1 MKEEEINKR
10 IKQGAVLA
18 QVSFEIIGNPKE
30 HVEKTLTMY
39 LEKVKKE
46 PDVTVLNEELGAAE
60 EIEGGL
66 WSTYADV
73 EILFDKLE
81 KLVWVCVNFM
91 PASVEIIAPAE
102 FKLTDKDITLWL
114 NDLISRIHEIAV
126 SVRQTTTADN
136 LLVKS
141 MNALIQNAVLLA
153 AEKYHKPKEI
163 GEKIGIEEEQL
174 KPFFEALVNQGKLE
188 KKGDAYYRKGVKKEG
203 VKKRGAKK
211 TD

>member
-30 HVEKTLTMY
+30 HVDKTLKTY
-39 LEKVKKE
+39 LEKIKSE
-46 PDVTVLNEELGAAE
+46 PEISLLNEELGE
-60 EIEGGL
+60 TEQIEGGL
-66 WSTYADV
+66 WSTYADA
-73 EILFDKLE
+73 EILFNKLE
-81 KLVWVCVNFM
+81 KLVWLCINFM
-91 PASVEIIAPAE
+91 PASVEITAPEE

-153 AEKYHKPKEI
+153 AEHHHKPKEI
-163 GEKIGIEEEQL
+163 GEKTGIAEEQL
-174 KPFFEALVNQGKLE
+174 KPFFEALVKQGKLE
-188 KKGDAYYRKGVKKEG
+188 KKRDKYYRKGVG
-203 VKKRGAKK
+203 KRGAKK
-211 TD
+211 RS